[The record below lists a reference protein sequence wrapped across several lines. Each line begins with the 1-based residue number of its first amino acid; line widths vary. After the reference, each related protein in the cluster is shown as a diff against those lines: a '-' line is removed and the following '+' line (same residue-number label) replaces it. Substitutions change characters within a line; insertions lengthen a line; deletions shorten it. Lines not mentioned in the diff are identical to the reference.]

1 MGNSLGC
8 VGLGE
13 RLSAAAK
20 DGDAAEAQRL
30 LAANPGLARCTTFG
44 NLNSPLHVAAAK
56 GHHEFLTVCSANQ
69 LFAQIAALLL
79 ENGAD
84 VNARNIYGQ
93 VWRVENLSGRTALH
107 MAAAGG
113 HVKCVRLLVADAA
126 GDRDGY
132 VNKAANGG
140 VTALHLAALHGHVEC
155 VHLLIDEHA
164 SLAAQ
169 TLPCVAAPMASIGAG
184 STPLHYAACGGEVKC
199 CQILVSRGADRTA
212 INCNG
217 WLPIDAAR
225 IWGCNWLEHVLSP
238 KSHLPIPKFPPS
250 GYLSQP
256 LPSLITIARE
266 QGLNLSSEVSDGF
279 DEGADACAVCL
290 ERPCIVAAEGCGHE
304 LCVKCAMDLCSVI
317 KSYDSAGIAG
327 EIPCPLCRSGIA
339 SFRTTAA
346 PAPAS
351 SGTSPGGLGESGRR
365 RNNSG
370 GSEHEASSGGQKGYG
385 SIDPDAGAVV
395 PLYYAPFAPSAILT

>member
-13 RLSAAAK
+13 RLAAAAK

-56 GHHEFLTVCSANQ
+56 GHHEIIYCNSMLNDQITDE
-69 LFAQIAALLL
+69 IAALLL

-126 GDRDGY
+126 GDRD
-132 VNKAANGG
+132 
-140 VTALHLAALHGHVEC
+140 
-155 VHLLIDEHA
+155 
-164 SLAAQ
+164 
-169 TLPCVAAPMASIGAG
+169 
-184 STPLHYAACGGEVKC
+184 
-199 CQILVSRGADRTA
+199 
-212 INCNG
+212 G

-290 ERPCIVAAEGCGHE
+290 ERPCTVAAEGCDHE

-327 EIPCPLCRSGIA
+327 EIPKQAAVSPSSEQQCRCLPISLLKNENADDDG
-339 SFRTTAA
+339 TE
-346 PAPAS
+346 S
-351 SGTSPGGLGESGRR
+351 SCLICLI
-365 RNNSG
+365 
-370 GSEHEASSGGQKGYG
+370 GSN
-385 SIDPDAGAVV
+385 D
-395 PLYYAPFAPSAILT
+395 